1 MTILILWYTTVF
13 FSCRS
18 FCHSEAAMGSWEH
31 SRSCTGTV
39 PSSLHG
45 DKHLALSHP
54 PTLLKKQSDKHY
66 HLGLG
71 IAVWVVSTV
80 SYLNKTVL
88 SQYILLS
95 ETRRFHCI
103 VPSAKHISSIKGK
116 KKKKR
121 GAVSVCFPISVSW
134 DMWSL
139 LDQCFP
145 WRLGGRNWV
154 DVSEPWKR
162 AVLTIISKSDYTVL
176 GNCNE

>member
-13 FSCRS
+13 FSCHS

-116 KKKKR
+116 KKKKKR
-121 GAVSVCFPISVSW
+121 GCQCLFSHLRLLGHVVIARSVFSMKTW
-134 DMWSL
+134 WKE
-139 LDQCFP
+139 
-145 WRLGGRNWV
+145 LGGCVWAMKTCSSHDNFQIRLHC
-154 DVSEPWKR
+154 
-162 AVLTIISKSDYTVL
+162 A
-176 GNCNE
+176 G

>member
-13 FSCRS
+13 FSCHS

-66 HLGLG
+66 HLGLVLLFELSALSVTW
-71 IAVWVVSTV
+71 IKRCYHNT
-80 SYLNKTVL
+80 SYSVKPGGFTALFQVQ
-88 SQYILLS
+88 SI
-95 ETRRFHCI
+95 
-103 VPSAKHISSIKGK
+103 SAASRGK

-121 GAVSVCFPISVSW
+121 GCQCLFSHLHLLGHVVIARSVFSMKTW
-134 DMWSL
+134 WKE
-139 LDQCFP
+139 
-145 WRLGGRNWV
+145 LGGCVWAMKMCSSHDNFQIRLHC
-154 DVSEPWKR
+154 
-162 AVLTIISKSDYTVL
+162 A
-176 GNCNE
+176 G